1 LAVHTQQWEM
11 REQFH
16 AEMYNNDAT
25 LPPSG
30 KDLDKQLELK
40 LVMGPEPP
48 LPNFGGTYPAVE
60 IHITNAT
67 DFTFDTHDKVYKCT
81 V

>member
-1 LAVHTQQWEM
+1 LAVHTQQWET

-25 LPPSG
+25 FPPSG

-40 LVMGPEPP
+40 QVMGPEPP
-48 LPNFGGTYPAVE
+48 LPRMVVYRRGTYMKQSAVN
-60 IHITNAT
+60 TYV
-67 DFTFDTHDKVYKCT
+67 DYLDT
-81 V
+81 